1 MIISK
6 IFLLI
11 TISSA
16 INLGPYPQFRISKN
30 HQIGKLNNLFEDY
43 KIGFDLRLHFARGH
57 CPRAKS
63 AGPKCRRKVTGQ
75 SWSSV
80 LHFTTGGN
88 DENYGDRTPAVW
100 LYDNKRLFVSS
111 AINGNKNEH
120 KELTT
125 LRPYRWYSIEI
136 SQKRSNTTYGTLWNE
151 HYGKVMIEININ
163 I

>member
-1 MIISK
+1 MIISNV
-6 IFLLI
+6 FLLI

-16 INLGPYPQFRISKN
+16 IKLGPYPQFRITKN

-43 KIGFDLRLHFARGH
+43 KIGFDLRLHFARE
-57 CPRAKS
+57 
-63 AGPKCRRKVTGQ
+63 Q

-88 DENYGDRTPAVW
+88 NENYGDRTPAVW
-100 LYDNKRLFVSS
+100 LFDHKRLFVSS
-111 AINGNKNEH
+111 AINGNRNEH

-125 LRPYRWYSIEI
+125 LLPYRWYSIEI
-136 SQKRSNTTYGTLWNE
+136 SQKRSNTTYATPRNE
-151 HYGKVMIEININ
+151 HYGKVMIKINIK

>member
-16 INLGPYPQFRISKN
+16 IKLGPYPQFRISKN
-30 HQIGKLNNLFEDY
+30 HQIGKLTNLFEDY
-43 KIGFDLRLHFARGH
+43 IIGFDLRLNFAY
-57 CPRAKS
+57 
-63 AGPKCRRKVTGQ
+63 GQ

-88 DENYGDRTPAVW
+88 NENYGDRTPAVW

-111 AINGNKNEH
+111 AINGNKNEY

-125 LRPYRWYSIEI
+125 LRTYRWYSIEI
-136 SQKRSNTTYGTLWNE
+136 SQKRSNTTYGTLWHE
-151 HYGKVMIEININ
+151 HNGKVMIEINIK